1 MYTVVN
7 CTHIVRPTLED
18 KLARGNCW
26 IYNKWNDATGRSTGQ
41 YHPVPSQMLLRSRT
55 EKSTLTGALQ
65 YMMKQNTAN
74 WQPHA
79 LNLNTWMGEICTVNV
94 GWWQKTESIAR
105 LFYTTK
111 MDEAKHQLQKKK
123 KLTCCNFYTSWK
135 TKQYP
140 TNLAHFQ
147 VQVLFRSL
155 LWRSCFT
162 NF

>member
-79 LNLNTWMGEICTVNV
+79 LNLNTWMGENLHSECGMMAKDRKYSKVIILQRWMRQNISYKRKKIDVLQFLHILKNKTVSYKPCPFPSASFV
-94 GWWQKTESIAR
+94 QKSFVEIM
-105 LFYTTK
+105 FY
-111 MDEAKHQLQKKK
+111 
-123 KLTCCNFYTSWK
+123 
-135 TKQYP
+135 
-140 TNLAHFQ
+140 
-147 VQVLFRSL
+147 
-155 LWRSCFT
+155 
-162 NF
+162 

>member
-79 LNLNTWMGEICTVNV
+79 LNLNTWMEENLHSECG
-94 GWWQKTESIAR
+94 
-105 LFYTTK
+105 
-111 MDEAKHQLQKKK
+111 MMAKDRKYSKVIILQRWMRQNISYKRKKIDV
-123 KLTCCNFYTSWK
+123 LQFFTSWK